1 MPLPFKKSWEMNGN
15 SVLLDTNI
23 VLYLL
28 GGDKVLAELLNQKKL
43 YLSFISQLELLGFRG
58 ITQKQQTEIN
68 RFVQECIVIDINEE
82 IKKEVIQLRKST
94 KLKLPDTIVLA
105 TARYLSLPLITSDLD
120 FKENEEV
127 IIYT

>member
-1 MPLPFKKSWEMNGN
+1 
-15 SVLLDTNI
+15 
-23 VLYLL
+23 
-28 GGDKVLAELLNQKKL
+28 
-43 YLSFISQLELLGFRG
+43 
-58 ITQKQQTEIN
+58 
-68 RFVQECIVIDINEE
+68 VIDINEE

-105 TARYLSLPLITSDLD
+105 TGRYLSLPLITSDLD

>member
-1 MPLPFKKSWEMNGN
+1 MPLPFKKSYEMNGN

-28 GGDKVLAELLNQKKL
+28 GGVKVLADLLNQKKL

-58 ITQKQQTEIN
+58 ISQKQQTEIN

-105 TARYLSLPLITSDLD
+105 PARYLSLPLITSDLD